1 MSGRHVKL
9 EIFSEKEN
17 VNKLQYAME
26 SLKRSMKWDEDK
38 FGLEYDLDLYNIV
51 AVNDF
56 NMGAMENKGLNVFNT
71 AYVLADPATAVGRE
85 TRLYIINI
93 LMLHASPGSNPWNAY
108 TVRYCRLYCIF

>member
-38 FGLEYDLDLYNIV
+38 FGLEYELDLYNIV

-71 AYVLADPATAVGRE
+71 AYVLADPATESGCVW
-85 TRLYIINI
+85 LLNLI
-93 LMLHASPGSNPWNAY
+93 
-108 TVRYCRLYCIF
+108 CRAT